1 MAQQSKLRNEI
12 TSSQLVQELLDEVAA
27 EFEKV
32 LELRQRLTKEKDAD
46 KRGYLESQLYVAMV
60 RSEVILNS
68 AIQEWDRVVDEE
80 LE

>member
-32 LELRQRLTKEKDAD
+32 LELRQRLAKEKNAD